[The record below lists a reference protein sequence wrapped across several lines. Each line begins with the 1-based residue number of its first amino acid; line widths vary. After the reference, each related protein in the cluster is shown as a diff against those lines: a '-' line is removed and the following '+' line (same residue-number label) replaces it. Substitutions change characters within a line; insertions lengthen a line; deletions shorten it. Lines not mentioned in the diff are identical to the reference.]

1 MQRGQTRTIEAFRA
15 NTSGHLKDPQQ
26 SRRSEP
32 TREHV
37 THDDINPALRDLS
50 AGADDINPALRD
62 LSAGADDINPALRDL
77 SAGADDINP
86 ALRDLSAGADD
97 INPAF
102 ARFIAL
108 QQIHNWLAKAWLTHD
123 PAHQHLG
130 AGFTEEHQAAGCK
143 RIGYIMLTPPRPRI
157 AL

>member
-37 THDDINPALRDLS
+37 TH
-50 AGADDINPALRD
+50 
-62 LSAGADDINPALRDL
+62 
-77 SAGADDINP
+77 DDINP